1 MCSRQV
7 KVTIQ
12 VPEGTSDVPAKKF
25 DFCELFAVVMPQ
37 FGVFGVTHIASG
49 CSLILGLER
58 EKNAEEH
65 LLKLHKASIEAAIPS
80 NADTD
85 TFKKIAN
92 NAGKLKALN
101 NMTISEYCS
110 VYRNRFYG
118 SEFPWEFGSDCPHT
132 RVNKLIREL
141 CVSEKQCA

>member
-1 MCSRQV
+1 MCSKQV
-7 KVTIQ
+7 NINIQ
-12 VPEGTSDVPAKKF
+12 VPEGITNVPAIKF

-65 LLKLHKASIEAAIPS
+65 LLKLHKASIEATIPS

-85 TFKKIAN
+85 TFKELAKK
-92 NAGKLKALN
+92 AGKLKALN
-101 NMTISEYCS
+101 NMSISEYCS

-118 SEFPWEFGSDCPHT
+118 NEFPWEFGNECPHT
-132 RVNKLIREL
+132 RVNKLIREFT
-141 CVSEKQCA
+141 VREKQCA

>member
-1 MCSRQV
+1 MCSKQV
-7 KVTIQ
+7 EITIQ
-12 VPEGTSDVPAKKF
+12 VPGGTSDVPAKKF

-65 LLKLHKASIEAAIPS
+65 LLRLHKASMEAGIPS

-85 TFKKIAN
+85 TFKRFSKK
-92 NAGKLKALN
+92 AGKLKALN
-101 NMTISEYCS
+101 NMSISEYCS

-118 SEFPWEFGSDCPHT
+118 SEFPWEFGNESPHT

-141 CVSEKQCA
+141 TVGEKQCA